1 MVGQNSKL
9 RQATTQTVHW
19 ITRRPNQRANEPLV
33 MNPSKTLFLI
43 LPKLCLIIASTCFVV
58 GRAAAASYEWTFD
71 SGNLLTS
78 LGNGSMAYADAQSGT
93 LTSFGTTG
101 GGVPNIGGNV
111 ANYMYVPAFAN
122 PANGYHLTFNNTA
135 PNGGGAYVNDYTV
148 LFDVLVPGP
157 WPIDYIVPFFNTDP
171 ANGNDADFYLYGDG
185 EIGIGSGYS
194 APNTMLPNTWYR
206 VGFVASASTL
216 SYYVNGSLVA
226 SRAGGGVDGRWSL
239 FSNLDAGPDLL
250 LFNEGDLSGQYTHEL
265 YLNSVAFVDEAM
277 SGGQLLAL
285 GGPNAISILPVPEPT
300 AINLALLG
308 FWFAGAM
315 RTRTKSIPS

>member
-1 MVGQNSKL
+1 
-9 RQATTQTVHW
+9 
-19 ITRRPNQRANEPLV
+19 
-33 MNPSKTLFLI
+33 MNLSKTLSPI
-43 LPKLCLIIASTCFVV
+43 LPKPFLVIASACFVV
-58 GRAAAASYEWTFD
+58 GPAAAASYEWTFN
-71 SGNLLTS
+71 SGNLSTS
-78 LGNGSMAYADAQSGT
+78 LGNGTMAYADAQSGT

-265 YLNSVAFVDEAM
+265 YLNSVAFVDQAM
-277 SGGQLLAL
+277 TSGQLLAL
-285 GGPNAISILPVPEPT
+285 GGPNSVSILPVPEPT
-300 AINLALLG
+300 TINLVVLGLLAARG
-308 FWFAGAM
+308 LCA
-315 RTRTKSIPS
+315 RSKPIRR